1 LKVPHPLAG
10 DLSGSSD
17 RSLSSAPLGPARS
30 AFAMRFGCRSV
41 FFSES

>member
-10 DLSGSSD
+10 DLSGSSG
-17 RSLSSAPLGPARS
+17 RSLSAASLGPACS
-30 AFAMRFGCRSV
+30 VFAMRFGCRSV